1 MQATVRMAL
10 VNQFKD
16 RLREGNTVTLQRYS
30 LGEIQPK
37 FRIVAN
43 PLRLSFLSNTECA
56 ECSDFTGSK
65 HGFLFR
71 PFKTIVELKKEE
83 DGQFDVIGRV
93 IACEDLDNYD
103 KNGRAGKKK
112 PLTLIDAEGTELRC
126 TLWGVYAQQF
136 SDFLNKCDDHG
147 KIIVVV
153 QLAMT
158 KIWDGNVADLESQ
171 TDENTTPQNVSKNGN
186 ADIDK
191 SPSGTISQEKRKA
204 DEVEK
209 TVLAYEEENTTSS
222 KVADVTP
229 FDLEPQTDENT
240 TPQNVLKNGNADIDK
255 SPSGTIAQEKRKAD
269 EVEKTVLAYEE

>member
-83 DGQFDVIGRV
+83 DGQFGMYILLYCIFNLISFVHMFKTKFV
-93 IACEDLDNYD
+93 TFFFQ
-103 KNGRAGKKK
+103 
-112 PLTLIDAEGTELRC
+112 PLCRC
-126 TLWGVYAQQF
+126 NRPCHCV
-136 SDFLNKCDDHG
+136 
-147 KIIVVV
+147 
-153 QLAMT
+153 
-158 KIWDGNVADLESQ
+158 
-171 TDENTTPQNVSKNGN
+171 
-186 ADIDK
+186 
-191 SPSGTISQEKRKA
+191 
-204 DEVEK
+204 
-209 TVLAYEEENTTSS
+209 
-222 KVADVTP
+222 
-229 FDLEPQTDENT
+229 
-240 TPQNVLKNGNADIDK
+240 
-255 SPSGTIAQEKRKAD
+255 
-269 EVEKTVLAYEE
+269 